1 MAATAP
7 DAFVGDGASSMLM
20 AELATYVKYGLPVKV
35 VVVENDTLGQI
46 KWKQTFRR
54 VWSGPRA
61 GAGNG
66 RSGTGSGGG
75 GSAGAALRREP
86 RWIRP
91 PARPGRARIGR
102 RSPERCSRTSSAS
115 SSEIEMA

>member
-1 MAATAP
+1 MECVMATTAA
-7 DAFVGDGASSMLM
+7 DAFVGDGALSMLM
-20 AELATYVKYGLPVKV
+20 AALATCVKYGLPVKV

-66 RSGTGSGGG
+66 RSGTGSGRWRIRW
-75 GSAGAALRREP
+75 SRLAA
-86 RWIRP
+86 
-91 PARPGRARIGR
+91 RA
-102 RSPERCSRTSSAS
+102 TLDQAAS
-115 SSEIEMA
+115 SPRASPNREKIARTMLSDKLRELV